1 MRRLAGLILLIL
13 WFEPCAACDNARF
26 QPAGNNTN
34 NQTGNLTLRFWLP
47 ASGEISLLA
56 GDRARVEIGVFDT
69 AGKPEAGAR
78 LDFRLTGSAGG
89 STLLSTNARSDRN
102 GLATLTLIAGASAAH
117 FQVRVEHPR
126 AIPLLLDVTVSASGL
141 VRFRVAFS
149 YTGELAPETLAGLHT
164 GVLFG
169 GDCAGLL
176 PYTAA
181 LDRERVLPS
190 WLTLVDYPEL
200 PVDLPFAIVARAWD
214 EDGEPRLHGCLDPA
228 TESLIPGATVDVEL
242 VLREY
247 ERRLADAWPL
257 TIPLEDDLFTTLARE
272 SFSGWRPLGRCPS
285 GLAQATLDCLVSL
298 LEGGDLASCAP
309 GTSTPDSAWVRARRG
324 VLDGQG
330 CRNGLDPEGRQSLE
344 ARLHNALAWASLQE
358 SLGLFEA
365 TLASDDLARAR
376 LTGWLQPLETG
387 TGLTIETLQWRAGG
401 RWAPQ
406 PVTGDPGHA
415 LSCAWTAD
423 TCELVPFELTLG
435 WQNLLIA
442 FLRTQYLEPAG
453 IPIDGRELAARLFED
468 ACARAWPTSLGDWL
482 AAELGISLP
491 QDTWSR
497 TFELVGLRLP
507 NPARP
512 DALPDCLATG
522 SLWLPDRD
530 LDFRIDTVVPAMV
543 LTPCAP
549 PCGG

>member
-13 WFEPCAACDNARF
+13 LLEPCASCDNARF
-26 QPAGNNTN
+26 QPAVNNTN
-34 NQTGNLTLRFWLP
+34 NQPGNLTLHFLSP

-56 GDRARVEIGVFDT
+56 GGRARVEVGVRDT
-69 AGKPEAGAR
+69 AGRPLAGER

-89 STLLSTNARSDRN
+89 STLLSTNARSDPE
-102 GLATLTLIAGASAAH
+102 GLATLTILAGASAAH
-117 FQVRVEHPR
+117 FEVRIEHPR

-141 VRFRVAFS
+141 VRFRVAFA
-149 YTGELAPETLAGLHT
+149 YAGELAPETLDGLHT

-169 GDCAGLL
+169 GDCAGIL
-176 PYTAA
+176 PYTAS

-190 WLTLVDYPEL
+190 WLTLVEYPEL

-214 EDGEPRLHGCLDPA
+214 EDGSPRLHGCLDPSPG
-228 TESLIPGATVDVEL
+228 SLIPGATVELEL
-242 VLREY
+242 VLEEY
-247 ERRLADAWPL
+247 GRQLADAWPL
-257 TIPLEDDLFTTLARE
+257 TVPLEDGLFPTRARE
-272 SFSGWRPLGRCPS
+272 LFSGWRPLGRCAT

-298 LEGGDLASCAP
+298 LEGGDLASCSE
-309 GTSTPDSAWVRARRG
+309 GTLTPDSAWVRERRG
-324 VLDGQG
+324 VQDGQG
-330 CRNGLDPEGRQSLE
+330 CRNGLDAEGRQSLE
-344 ARLHNALAWASLQE
+344 ARLHASLVWASLQE

-376 LTGWLQPLETG
+376 LTGRLQPLEGG
-387 TGLTIETLQWRAGG
+387 TALLVESLQWRARD

-406 PVTGDPGHA
+406 PVEGTPEHA
-415 LSCAWTAD
+415 LSCAWSGD
-423 TCELVPFELTLG
+423 TCELEPFELALG
-435 WQNLLIA
+435 WQNLFIA
-442 FLRTQYLEPAG
+442 FLRAQYLEPAG
-453 IPIDGRELAARLFED
+453 IPLDGREFTERLFED
-468 ACARAWPTSLGDWL
+468 ACTRAWPASLSDWL
-482 AAELGISLP
+482 AGELGISLS

-512 DALPDCLATG
+512 GSYPDCLATG

-530 LDFRIDTVVPAMV
+530 LDFWIDTVIPAIV
-543 LTPCAP
+543 FTPCVP